1 MKLKELIIADTYST
15 FRNKSTVLNEGLIRV
30 KTLDTIYTEEFLKT
44 LPCVIDELK
53 IADNADSNLKQP
65 FDWLK
70 KVLEENTKAGRSSRA
85 LLLPHVYYDFVK
97 TEPTSDM
104 RKKVM
109 ILAWC
114 CDLVRV
120 HFS

>member
-1 MKLKELIIADTYST
+1 M
-15 FRNKSTVLNEGLIRV
+15 
-30 KTLDTIYTEEFLKT
+30 
-44 LPCVIDELK
+44 DELK
-53 IADNADSNLKQP
+53 SADNADTNLKQP

-70 KVLEENTKAGRSSRA
+70 KVLEENTKGGRSSRA
-85 LLLPHVYYDFVK
+85 LLVPHVYCDFIK
-97 TEPTSDM
+97 IESTPEM

-114 CDLVRV
+114 YDLVRV